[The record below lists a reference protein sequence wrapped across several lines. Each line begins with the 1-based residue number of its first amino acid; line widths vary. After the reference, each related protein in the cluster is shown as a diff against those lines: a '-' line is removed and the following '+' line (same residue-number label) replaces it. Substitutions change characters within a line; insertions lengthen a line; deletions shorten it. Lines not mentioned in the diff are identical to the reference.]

1 MLFLELYLAFVRI
14 GFCSFGG
21 LSMIPLINSEMLSHA
36 WLTPEQVSDIV
47 AIAEMTPGALGINCA
62 TFAGINAGGTFGS
75 LFATLGVMTPSLTLC
90 MIAGHY
96 VQKLKDNPRLAD
108 IMSGVKPVCFGMI
121 LATIITLSISN
132 YSLAGTLYWQP
143 VLIGAVMT
151 VLLMKFKLS
160 IPLAVMLS
168 AVLGILIVR

>member
-1 MLFLELYLAFVRI
+1 
-14 GFCSFGG
+14 
-21 LSMIPLINSEMLSHA
+21 
-36 WLTPEQVSDIV
+36 
-47 AIAEMTPGALGINCA
+47 
-62 TFAGINAGGTFGS
+62 
-75 LFATLGVMTPSLTLC
+75 

-132 YSLAGTLYWQP
+132 YSLAGALYWQP